1 MKKYRIHICDT
12 EVIVYIDNCLSE
24 RVNTDS
30 TKIIKVFAETDVN
43 SPSGKIVN
51 NDYKPLLDYLN
62 LPYDTSVYDYRTS
75 SLDAEIEE
83 EEEYPECDGCG
94 HSGPDVFS
102 DGFGFYI
109 CTVNRC
115 TQLSVRGLSTSD
127 FY

>member
-51 NDYKPLLDYLN
+51 
-62 LPYDTSVYDYRTS
+62 
-75 SLDAEIEE
+75 
-83 EEEYPECDGCG
+83 
-94 HSGPDVFS
+94 
-102 DGFGFYI
+102 
-109 CTVNRC
+109 RC
-115 TQLSVRGLSTSD
+115 
-127 FY
+127 